1 MSDVNRNV
9 LFSSFCS
16 PLCQGTPHPFVLLLF
31 LIEVVSYKKKK
42 KICFHVML
50 TKHIHLNLCKISYS
64 YELHAVSCILILNR
78 IPANHS

>member
-42 KICFHVML
+42 NMFPCYANQ
-50 TKHIHLNLCKISYS
+50 TYS
-64 YELHAVSCILILNR
+64 LEFV
-78 IPANHS
+78 